1 MKKIKLNSGV
11 TLNIEDDVLN
21 NMELLDDLVAMDDG
35 DWRAMSNVMQKVLK
49 DEERKK
55 LYDAIRNE
63 KGVVQIDTVSDAL
76 NEIFGKLGET
86 GKNS

>member
-21 NMELLDDLVAMDDG
+21 NMELLDDLVAMDNG